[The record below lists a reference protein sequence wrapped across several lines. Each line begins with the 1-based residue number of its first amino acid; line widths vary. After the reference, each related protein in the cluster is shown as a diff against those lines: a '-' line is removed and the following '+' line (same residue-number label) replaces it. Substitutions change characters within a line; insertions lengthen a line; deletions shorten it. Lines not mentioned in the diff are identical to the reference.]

1 MPGSAAAS
9 TSPLDDELVNDLVTA
24 FGLAARCNAYPD
36 TVGYGKD
43 FERVVHA
50 WRPKLFANQ
59 SNRKSSQ

>member
-1 MPGSAAAS
+1 MPA
-9 TSPLDDELVNDLVTA
+9 
-24 FGLAARCNAYPD
+24 LARL
-36 TVGYGKD
+36 TLGYGKD